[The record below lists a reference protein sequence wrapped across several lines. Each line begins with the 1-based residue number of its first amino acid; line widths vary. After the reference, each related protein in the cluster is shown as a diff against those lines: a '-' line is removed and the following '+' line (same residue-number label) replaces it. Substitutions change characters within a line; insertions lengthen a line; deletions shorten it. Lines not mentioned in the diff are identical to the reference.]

1 MHETDELMPFNIET
15 QSYNEERKSII
26 KVIGVGGG
34 GGNAVDNMFEEG
46 IENVEFIIA
55 NTDIQ
60 VLESSNIPTKI
71 QLGASLTEGLG
82 AGNNPEKGRD
92 AAKESA
98 QEITELLSDNT
109 KMVFITAGM
118 GGGTGTGAAP
128 VIAKI
133 ARELEILTIG
143 VVTIPFLFEGAKRVK
158 QAIVG
163 LHEMKKHVDALIVIN
178 NEKISEVYSDY
189 NISSAFKYA
198 DQILTIATKG
208 IAEIITNKGFINVDF
223 ADVKSVMKD
232 SGVAVMGT
240 GIGAGEDRGIIAVQN
255 AINSPLLNN
264 NDIRGA
270 KHLLVNI
277 ITPEKNEITTAEM
290 ARINNF
296 LQSKAGNN
304 ANLIWGLTIDNSI
317 EKDKCSVTVIAT
329 NFNDNIIPN
338 ISETDEINMQQDKQ
352 NPADDNNSF
361 VYSQFLN
368 KSDKNQEKKNDT
380 IYDENIIRENIIN
393 LDKRNFDFTDDS
405 VVDKLDSEPAY
416 IRQQLSINFNTN
428 NGLNSFLDPRID

>member
-1 MHETDELMPFNIET
+1 MHDSDELMPFDILQKKDQLPQRRN
-15 QSYNEERKSII
+15 SII

-46 IENVEFIIA
+46 IQNVEFVIA

-60 VLESSNIPTKI
+60 VLEKSKIPTKI

-82 AGNNPEKGRD
+82 AGNNPETGRE

-98 QEITELLSDNT
+98 NQIIELLSDGT

-128 VIAKI
+128 VIAEI
-133 ARELEILTIG
+133 ARELKILTIG
-143 VVTIPFLFEGAKRVK
+143 IVTIPFLFEGDKRVD
-158 QAIVG
+158 QALVG
-163 LHEMKKHVDALIVIN
+163 LNEFKKHVDAMIVIN

-189 NISSAFKYA
+189 DIQSAFKYA
-198 DQILTIATKG
+198 DQVLTIATKG
-208 IAEIITNKGFINVDF
+208 IAEIITNKGLVNVDF

-240 GIGAGEDRGIIAVQN
+240 GYGSGEDRGIIAVQN

-270 KHLLVNI
+270 KNLLVNI
-277 ITPEKNEITTAEM
+277 ITPKENPITTAEM
-290 ARINNF
+290 TRINKF
-296 LQSKAGNN
+296 LQSQAGNN
-304 ANLIWGLTIDNSI
+304 ANLIWGLTID
-317 EKDKCSVTVIAT
+317 ETLDKDKCAVTAIAT
-329 NFNDNIIPN
+329 NFNDNIFPN
-338 ISETDEINMQQDKQ
+338 IDDIKVGNQDKNSDFEFNYSDDEDDKENQ
-352 NPADDNNSF
+352 IIEQKNIQSSNSEIREKIMRIKKSAFDYTDDN
-361 VYSQFLN
+361 
-368 KSDKNQEKKNDT
+368 
-380 IYDENIIRENIIN
+380 
-393 LDKRNFDFTDDS
+393 

-416 IRQQLSINFNTN
+416 IRQQLSINFNNSGT
-428 NGLNSFLDPRID
+428 NSFLDPRID